1 MSQGL
6 DFISAYTPDIT
17 ECCYKEVPLFE
28 APGAMVGHKYKLN
41 YKQEPSQY
49 KNLLKN
55 LEANI
60 ESMVCTQDFWKDKV
74 NTTKY
79 IKMVSITS
87 IETKLVQKK
96 PNTIAQVVAL
106 GS

>member
-1 MSQGL
+1 
-6 DFISAYTPDIT
+6 
-17 ECCYKEVPLFE
+17 
-28 APGAMVGHKYKLN
+28 MVGHKYKLN

-60 ESMVCTQDFWKDKV
+60 ESMVCAQDFWKDKV

-106 GS
+106 GSWKWTWFVTAPVIQVKNGSLGFCLV

>member
-1 MSQGL
+1 MCIAQFMEEWQDTS
-6 DFISAYTPDIT
+6 I
-17 ECCYKEVPLFE
+17 
-28 APGAMVGHKYKLN
+28 N
-41 YKQEPSQY
+41 YKNQVNTKIY
-49 KNLLKN
+49 LLKN
-55 LEANI
+55 LEANV
-60 ESMVCTQDFWKDKV
+60 ESMVCTQHFWKDKV

-96 PNTIAQVVAL
+96 PNTIAQIVAL